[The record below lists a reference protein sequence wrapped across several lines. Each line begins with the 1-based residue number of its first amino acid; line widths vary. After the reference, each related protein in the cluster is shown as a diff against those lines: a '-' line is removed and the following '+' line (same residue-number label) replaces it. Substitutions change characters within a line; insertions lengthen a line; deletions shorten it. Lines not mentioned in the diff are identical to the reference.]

1 MWRLAGL
8 VLVAGALA
16 ACGGDRSDLSS
27 QLGGDL
33 TRDDASKNAFGLAA
47 PTLTNEERRL
57 FEIGD
62 SFFTKNW
69 VTAPSSTKA
78 RDGLGPVL
86 NAQACSSCHVLDGR
100 GLTPDGD
107 DGGLGLLV
115 RLSIPGDAGGAPL
128 AEPRYGGQLQDQS
141 ILGVPAEGRI
151 EITYEPVRGAY
162 DDGTPYVLRRPTY
175 RISDL
180 AFGPLVPGTM
190 LGPRIAPQMVG
201 MGLLEAVPTETILG
215 LADPTDENDD
225 GVSGR
230 PNWIEDSRTGTRRL
244 GRFGWKANVA
254 TVEEQ
259 TAGAFHGD
267 IGITSPFHPEQD
279 CTPVQ
284 RACRAAPQGGS
295 PEIQDEVLDAV
306 TFYASTLAVPAL
318 RDVNDPEVRKGARLF
333 EELGCAACHT
343 STLVTGTSTIPS
355 LVDQTIHPYTDLLLH
370 DMGPG
375 LADGRPD
382 VRATGR
388 EWRTAPL
395 WGIGLVDEVNRRRDL
410 LHDGRARTIEEAILW
425 HGGEAERSR
434 KQFLASAEANRNSI
448 IRFLESL

>member
-259 TAGAFHGD
+259 TAGVALTVALLASIGAFIAGSAASM
-267 IGITSPFHPEQD
+267 T
-279 CTPVQ
+279 Q
-284 RACRAAPQGGS
+284 RAVAAVPVDWQILLNTGVAPQTV
-295 PEIQDEVLDAV
+295 IAAV
-306 TFYASTLAVPAL
+306 MQATPATAFAIRCYATRPTIC
-318 RDVNDPEVRKGARLF
+318 RCT
-333 EELGCAACHT
+333 LGCA
-343 STLVTGTSTIPS
+343 S
-355 LVDQTIHPYTDLLLH
+355 YTR
-370 DMGPG
+370 GPAQR
-375 LADGRPD
+375 LSRSM
-382 VRATGR
+382 VRRWPGA
-388 EWRTAPL
+388 W
-395 WGIGLVDEVNRRRDL
+395 
-410 LHDGRARTIEEAILW
+410 
-425 HGGEAERSR
+425 S
-434 KQFLASAEANRNSI
+434 
-448 IRFLESL
+448 